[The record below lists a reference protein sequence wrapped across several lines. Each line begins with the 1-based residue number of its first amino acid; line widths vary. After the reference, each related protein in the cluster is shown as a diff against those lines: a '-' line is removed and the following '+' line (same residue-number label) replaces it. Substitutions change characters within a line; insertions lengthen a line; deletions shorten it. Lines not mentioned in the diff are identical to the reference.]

1 MINAETI
8 AKMKDGVRVLNY
20 ARGELVNDDD
30 MLAALASGKVTCYCT
45 DFPNEKTCNAE
56 GIIATPHLGAS
67 TPESEENC
75 ASMAAE
81 ELISYLETGNIRNS
95 VNLPN
100 AEMQATGN
108 KVCIL
113 HKNVPNMIA
122 AVTAVAGTAGVNIE
136 NMVNASRKSYA
147 YTMLDIPETVTDAM
161 LDQIR
166 AIDGVIRVR
175 LIAK

>member
-75 ASMAAE
+75 ASMAA
-81 ELISYLETGNIRNS
+81 
-95 VNLPN
+95 
-100 AEMQATGN
+100 
-108 KVCIL
+108 
-113 HKNVPNMIA
+113 KN
-122 AVTAVAGTAGVNIE
+122 
-136 NMVNASRKSYA
+136 
-147 YTMLDIPETVTDAM
+147 
-161 LDQIR
+161 
-166 AIDGVIRVR
+166 
-175 LIAK
+175 